1 MTSRRAGRGAA
12 LWVAMLCAVAVTA
25 CAPRRVPPVPGALA
39 YPEYVFP
46 SDSGDSA
53 VVAARVE
60 RGWQYL
66 QANNLR
72 AAAREVRDAVSGA
85 PQSVAAQTAQG
96 YVALANR
103 QHETALRAF
112 DASLGRRAGFV
123 PALVGRAYALLAL
136 DRDAD
141 ALPAFERALA
151 ADRSLA
157 EVRRQVEVLRFQRVQ
172 TAIDAARAAKA
183 GKRVDEARLRYTQ
196 AIEASPDSA
205 FLYRERAA
213 LEREQGQ
220 DDAALADLRRAA
232 TLDPSDVDGLAALAG
247 VLAARGELRD
257 ALRVYRQAFALDP
270 SEALRAEIARLTVR
284 TRDAGLP
291 DEFRSIGSRAQLSR
305 SDLAALLGVRFES
318 LLTTVPTVQLVMTD
332 LRNDWTRPLIATV
345 AGAGVME
352 PYANHTFQPTAPAL
366 RADLAAAVWR
376 LLALA
381 APARPAVREY
391 LAERPRI
398 ADVTQRHPLY
408 PAAAASVAAG
418 VLPLLDGDRFNASRG
433 LSGAEVTAA
442 VGRLQTLLAIE

>member
-1 MTSRRAGRGAA
+1 MTSSRARRAT
-12 LWVAMLCAVAVTA
+12 LWVAVLCAVAVTA
-25 CAPRRVPPVPGALA
+25 CVPRRVPAAPGALA

-53 VVAARVE
+53 AVAARVE

-66 QANNLR
+66 QGNNLK

-85 PQSVAAQTAQG
+85 PQSVAARTAQG

-123 PALVGRAYALLAL
+123 PALVGRAHALLAL
-136 DRDAD
+136 DRDGD

-151 ADRSLA
+151 ADGSLA
-157 EVRRQVEVLRFQRVQ
+157 DVRRQVEVLRFRRVQ

-183 GKRVDEARLRYTQ
+183 AKRMDEARLRYTQ

-213 LEREQGQ
+213 LEREQGR
-220 DDAALADLRRAA
+220 DDVALADLRRAA
-232 TLDPSDVDGLAALAG
+232 TLEPSDVETLTALG
-247 VLAARGELRD
+247 SVLAARGEFRD
-257 ALRVYRQAFALDP
+257 AVRVYRQAQALDP
-270 SEALRAEIARLTVR
+270 SDALRAEIARLALR
-284 TRDAGLP
+284 ARDAGLP
-291 DEFRSIGSRAQLSR
+291 DEFRSIGSRPQVSR
-305 SDLAALLGVRFES
+305 GELASLLGVRFES
-318 LLTTVPTVQLVMTD
+318 VLTTVPPVQLVMTD

-381 APARPAVREY
+381 APTRPAVRGY

-398 ADVTQRHPLY
+398 ADVAQRHPLY

-418 VLPLLDGDRFNASRG
+418 VVPLLDGDRFGASGG
-433 LSGAEVTAA
+433 LSGAEATAA
-442 VGRLQTLLAIE
+442 IGRLQALLAIE